1 MMAPPA
7 APIQG
12 RRPPF
17 RGARNLGGPGRF
29 LAFMQTGSDSPSP
42 SGGPASLRLPG
53 RIDRL
58 QRRVAD
64 LTKAM
69 PLADRMS
76 AGAQQALLSA
86 LGAVVAYLPTQALGL
101 REGFWGAITAIAV
114 MQTEFGAARNTG
126 RDQVIGSAIGGAVAV
141 AVVLTLGQELGHYIL
156 AVVLSVLACA
166 ALNVGSASRLAGIT
180 ATIIILVPHSG
191 SPQHMLLSRVGEVA
205 WGALVGLAL
214 VWAFLRLKERQSEK
228 KSGMAGGGGSGPR
241 IAR

>member
-1 MMAPPA
+1 MMAPPGPPIQARGNLPCPPAFLGVMQA
-7 APIQG
+7 API
-12 RRPPF
+12 PPPPEE
-17 RGARNLGGPGRF
+17 LPGSATER
-29 LAFMQTGSDSPSP
+29 LA
-42 SGGPASLRLPG
+42 G

-58 QRRVAD
+58 EKRATA
-64 LTKAM
+64 LSKAI
-69 PLADRMS
+69 PLADRLQG
-76 AGAQQALLSA
+76 GAQQALLSS

-126 RDQVIGSAIGGAVAV
+126 RDQVIGSATGGAIAV
-141 AVVLTLGQELGHYIL
+141 AVVLGLGQSLPAYVL

-166 ALNVGSASRLAGIT
+166 VINVASASRLAGIT

-205 WGALVGLAL
+205 WGALVGLGM
-214 VWAFLRLKERQSEK
+214 VWAFSRVKAAQSEK
-228 KSGMAGGGGSGPR
+228 KSGMAGGGGAGPR

>member
-1 MMAPPA
+1 
-7 APIQG
+7 
-12 RRPPF
+12 
-17 RGARNLGGPGRF
+17 
-29 LAFMQTGSDSPSP
+29 MQTGPSP
-42 SGGPASLRLPG
+42 PVPPPEAPAGARLAG

-69 PLADRMS
+69 PFTDRLG
-76 AGAQQALLSA
+76 AGAQQALLSSVGA
-86 LGAVVAYLPTQALGL
+86 LVAYLPTQALGL

-126 RDQVIGSAIGGAVAV
+126 RDQVIGSAIGGAIAV
-141 AVVLTLGQELGHYIL
+141 AVVLTLGQGLGFYIL

-166 ALNVGSASRLAGIT
+166 ALNVGSASRLAAIT

-205 WGALVGLAL
+205 WGALVGLSL
-214 VWAFLRLKERQSEK
+214 VWLFLRLREGQSEK

>member
-1 MMAPPA
+1 MQTAPSPPVSPPDGPA
-7 APIQG
+7 
-12 RRPPF
+12 
-17 RGARNLGGPGRF
+17 GAR
-29 LAFMQTGSDSPSP
+29 LA
-42 SGGPASLRLPG
+42 G

-58 QRRVAD
+58 QRRVTD

-69 PLADRMS
+69 PLAERLG

-86 LGAVVAYLPTQALGL
+86 VGAVVAYLPTQALGL

-126 RDQVIGSAIGGAVAV
+126 RDQVIGSAIGGAIAV
-141 AVVLTLGQELGHYIL
+141 AVVLTLGQGLGFYIL

-166 ALNVGSASRLAGIT
+166 ALNVGSASRLAAIT

-205 WGALVGLAL
+205 WGALVGLGL
-214 VWAFLRLKERQSEK
+214 VWLFQRLREAQSEK
-228 KSGMAGGGGSGPR
+228 KSGMAGGGGAGPR